1 MKISHFNRTLLQLLL
16 SGHIAF
22 PMLFKNRPWTV
33 LYVRSLHSCQ
43 KMSHPSGTEIL
54 LLYVK
59 KHCKQKPQ
67 SLGTTT
73 SFTILVL
80 FLRLCKKHL
89 PKIEAQFLAR
99 PFSCHI
105 LRQFIGMPHQTGLKC
120 DLKNS
125 SANKKCSISN
135 QWNQMDW
142 HILFFTNFPP
152 CMVMQSLSSKLNFVF
167 NCF

>member
-1 MKISHFNRTLLQLLL
+1 M
-16 SGHIAF
+16 
-22 PMLFKNRPWTV
+22 
-33 LYVRSLHSCQ
+33 RSLHNCQ
-43 KMSHPSGTEIL
+43 KMSRPFGTEIL

-105 LRQFIGMPHQTGLKC
+105 LGQFLGMPHQTGLKC
-120 DLKNS
+120 DLKNF
-125 SANKKCSISN
+125 SAYKQVKPRFTTTSRIIISIRNTNKNLINSEISEISEKKSESCKIIRICQN
-135 QWNQMDW
+135 
-142 HILFFTNFPP
+142 
-152 CMVMQSLSSKLNFVF
+152 V
-167 NCF
+167 